1 MLVKFTVGNYLS
13 FKDRVSID
21 FNATSLT
28 EYRSNNIMS
37 IPASNINLL
46 KSVILFGAN
55 SSGKSNL
62 FKAIKF
68 VRRFIQGSSKD
79 SQADEKINVEPFRLS
94 TESLDKPS
102 YFEIEFILD
111 GKKYRYG
118 FEVDDKIV
126 LKEWLFSSGK
136 TKEYLLFERGNKE
149 ITIGSKFNK
158 SSENIID
165 ITRNNAL
172 FLSVCAQFNIEI
184 AIEIIKE
191 MGNLKYV
198 SGTNDH
204 STIKFTVK
212 LLNDPKY
219 SKTINNFIKGARLG
233 FNEVETEKIE
243 ITSEMLSESNIPKE
257 LHKIVLENNDDKVII
272 TTKHTVFD
280 NNLEP
285 SGSTFFDLMSNES
298 LGTRKLFSLAGP
310 IVDTII
316 HGRTLIIDEFDARL
330 HPILAKAII
339 QLFNS
344 SENKNA
350 QILFASHN
358 SHFINSSARLFRR
371 DQVLIT
377 EKDFYGVTRIESLY
391 DKKIRKD
398 ASFEKDYLSGKYDG
412 VPIKLEINSQLDLFG

>member
-13 FKDRVSID
+13 FKEKVSID
-21 FNATSLT
+21 FNSTSLT
-28 EYRSNNIMS
+28 EFKGSNIMS
-37 IPASNINLL
+37 TSLNNISLL

-55 SSGKSNL
+55 SSGKSNF

-68 VRRFIQGSSKD
+68 VKRFARGSSKE

-94 TESLDKPS
+94 TESIDKPS

-111 GKKYRYG
+111 DTKYRYG
-118 FEVDDKIV
+118 FEVNNEFVI
-126 LKEWLFSSGK
+126 KEWLYSSSK
-136 TKEYLLFERGNKE
+136 TKEYLLFERDKKE
-149 ITIGSKFNK
+149 ISIGAKFNK
-158 SSENIID
+158 ASANIID
-165 ITRNNAL
+165 ITRENAL

-184 AIEIIKE
+184 AIDIIKE
-191 MGNLKYV
+191 LGNLKYV
-198 SGTNDH
+198 SGTNDRG
-204 STIKFTVK
+204 IQFTVK

-219 SKTINNFIKGARLG
+219 AKIINNFIKGAKLG
-233 FNEVETEKIE
+233 FKEVETEKIE

-257 LHKIVLENNDDKVII
+257 LHKVFLENNEDNVVI

-280 NNLEP
+280 DKLEP
-285 SGSTFFDLMSNES
+285 SGSVFFDLMNNES
-298 LGTRKLFSLAGP
+298 LGSRKLFSLAGP

-316 HGRTLIIDEFDARL
+316 NGRTLIIDEFDARL
-330 HPILAKAII
+330 HPMLAKAII

-350 QILFASHN
+350 QIIFASHN
-358 SHFINSSARLFRR
+358 SHFINSSAKLFRR

-377 EKDFYGVTRIESLY
+377 EKDFFGVTSIESLY

-412 VPIKLEINSQLDLFG
+412 VPVKLEINSQLNLFD